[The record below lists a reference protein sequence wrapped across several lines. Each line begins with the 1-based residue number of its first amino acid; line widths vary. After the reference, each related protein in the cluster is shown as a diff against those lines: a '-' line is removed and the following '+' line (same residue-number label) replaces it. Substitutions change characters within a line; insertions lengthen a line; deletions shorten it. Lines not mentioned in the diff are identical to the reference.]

1 MHYKSQKVYK
11 ILSQNL
17 CLFCYVCNVTV
28 HGSVCSFWCLSSLCG
43 SVRCLVTAAGS
54 VIRVLSCSS
63 FALPLSSWRCIV
75 CCRFVNF
82 VLFLCQ
88 LSCSLSGQFGLF
100 FLLHWI
106 YLHCLDS
113 HHCGCESLFRLE
125 FPLLSSLSLSLI
137 NSFALALGSCDY
149 LL

>member
-1 MHYKSQKVYK
+1 ML
-11 ILSQNL
+11 INALT
-17 CLFCYVCNVTV
+17 VTV

-43 SVRCLVTAAGS
+43 SVRCRATAAGS

-63 FALPLSSWRCIV
+63 FVLPLSSWRCIV

-100 FLLHWI
+100 LAPTLD

-113 HHCGCESLFRLE
+113 HHCGCESFD
-125 FPLLSSLSLSLI
+125 FGWSFQLLSSLSLSLI
-137 NSFALALGSCDY
+137 NSFCTRTWIL
-149 LL
+149 

>member
-1 MHYKSQKVYK
+1 MATRNKCRSLNIRSRVPPNM
-11 ILSQNL
+11 SP
-17 CLFCYVCNVTV
+17 VTV

-100 FLLHWI
+100 LLLHWI

-125 FPLLSSLSLSLI
+125 FHCCRLSH
-137 NSFALALGSCDY
+137 CH
-149 LL
+149 